1 MEIDSQHDNVDNNER
16 CLDFLT
22 LLGKHERSL
31 RAFVMAMTC
40 DWNDTD
46 DIVQEVRIRLWQ
58 QFDEFDHDKD
68 FGRWSRT
75 IAKYQIMTLR
85 EKSSRNRMLFVPEYF
100 DAISAAVEH
109 SPEELQNRQE
119 ALDNCLKKLPVKKRA
134 TLLSCYQGDKTM
146 RVLATENDVTYN
158 AFRHTVIR
166 IRKWLARCVET
177 TMSSS

>member
-58 QFDEFDHDKD
+58 QFDKFDHDKD

-100 DAISAAVEH
+100 DAISAAVER
-109 SPEELQNRQE
+109 SPEEL
-119 ALDNCLKKLPVKKRA
+119 
-134 TLLSCYQGDKTM
+134 
-146 RVLATENDVTYN
+146 
-158 AFRHTVIR
+158 
-166 IRKWLARCVET
+166 
-177 TMSSS
+177 